1 MPDPKWFSDDAEWVS
16 GIENAKE
23 ADLTN
28 WQLRGLL
35 TKQLGM
41 LKRAHANIAELREIV
56 NSQLLCDGGGSCGQC
71 IHDGEDPGA
80 CNWDR
85 DANIVPNR
93 QDPPVEVTN
102 E

>member
-41 LKRAHANIAELREIV
+41 LKRAHANIAELRMELGNAVCETGCGDQYTDGREI
-56 NSQLLCDGGGSCGQC
+56 L
-71 IHDGEDPGA
+71 
-80 CNWDR
+80 
-85 DANIVPNR
+85 NR
-93 QDPPVEVTN
+93 QDPPEVTN